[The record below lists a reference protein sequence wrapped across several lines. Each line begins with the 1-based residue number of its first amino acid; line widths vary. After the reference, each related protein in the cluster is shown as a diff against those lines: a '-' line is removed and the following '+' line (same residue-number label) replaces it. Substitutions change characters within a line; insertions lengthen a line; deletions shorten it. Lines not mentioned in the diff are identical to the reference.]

1 MAIVV
6 SDTGPL
12 LALAQ
17 AGVLSVLHELFGK
30 VHLPTAVWRECQ
42 IKQGTDSQQIQQAQ
56 AAGWLVIT
64 PVTRRHAFPLS
75 LGDGEAEAMQLA
87 LDTAS
92 TLLILDD
99 QLARREAIRLGLNFI
114 GTVKVLSLA
123 EQRGLIA
130 SAKYIIEK
138 MRSNGYRI
146 SADFLKYC

>member
-6 SDTGPL
+6 SDTEPL

-17 AGVLSVLHELFGK
+17 AGVLSVLHELFGT
-30 VHLPTAVWRECQ
+30 VHLPTAVWHECQ

-56 AAGWLVIT
+56 AAGWLVVT
-64 PVTRRHAFPLS
+64 SVTRRHAFPMS
-75 LGDGEAEAMQLA
+75 LGDGKAEAMQLA

-99 QLARREAIRLGLNFI
+99 QLARREAMRLGLNFI

-130 SAKYIIEK
+130 SAKRIIEE

-146 SADFLKYC
+146 SADFLKHC

>member
-12 LALAQ
+12 
-17 AGVLSVLHELFGK
+17 S
-30 VHLPTAVWRECQ
+30 
-42 IKQGTDSQQIQQAQ
+42 
-56 AAGWLVIT
+56 
-64 PVTRRHAFPLS
+64 
-75 LGDGEAEAMQLA
+75 A

-99 QLARREAIRLGLNFI
+99 QLARREAIRLKLNFI

-130 SAKYIIEK
+130 SAKCIIEK

-146 SADFLKYC
+146 STDFLKFC